1 MAKVILC
8 MSGLDEPV
16 ICIPANKHVKVTRN
30 PDGEETVEIPLSM
43 CEIKGS
49 VSCFIREEEP

>member
-1 MAKVILC
+1 MEKVILC

-16 ICIPANKHVKVTRN
+16 IFIPAKKCIKVTRN
-30 PDGEETVEIPLSM
+30 PDGEETIEIPLSM

-49 VSCFIREEEP
+49 VSCFIREEEG